1 MCSSDLVRPT
11 PTTTT
16 TQISKSWRTP
26 LASAPTGLP
35 RLDFPYTLSGDA
47 RRDFERDGHV
57 LLRRVASPEEVAA
70 YRPVIR
76 ETTLGNTVEKRPLN
90 ERDTYGRA
98 FIQVGDIWR
107 KNAAVAPFTLARRF
121 ARIAAELLGVAAVR
135 LYHDQALF
143 KEPGGGPTPWHQ
155 DQYYWPLDSDRT
167 VTMWM
172 PLVDIAADM
181 GGMEFGSG
189 TQRRPALAE
198 LAISDES
205 EAFFERMAASGE
217 FAVTKPVPMAAG
229 DATFHAGWTL
239 HRAMPNASNQ
249 MREVMTIIFF
259 ADGIRLLEP
268 RYQERR
274 SPFESLFEGLNPGD
288 AAASDLTPIVYRA
301 DEAS

>member
-1 MCSSDLVRPT
+1 MAP
-11 PTTTT
+11 
-16 TQISKSWRTP
+16 
-26 LASAPTGLP
+26 APTGLP
-35 RLDFPYTLSGDA
+35 DLDVPYTLSGDA

-57 LLRRVASPEEVAA
+57 LLRHVASLEEVAA
-70 YRPVIR
+70 YRPLIR
-76 ETTLGNTVEKRPLN
+76 EATLGYTVETRPLD
-90 ERDTYGRA
+90 ERDTYRKA
-98 FIQVGDIWR
+98 FLQVPDIWK
-107 KNAAVAPFTLARRF
+107 KNSAVAGFTLARRF
-121 ARIAAELLGVAAVR
+121 GRIAAELLGVEAVR

-172 PLVDIAADM
+172 PLVDMAADM

-189 TQRRPALAE
+189 THRRPALAE

-205 EAFFERMAASGE
+205 EAFFERMAANGE
-217 FAVTKPVPMAAG
+217 FTVTEPVPMAAG

-239 HRAMPNASNQ
+239 HRAMPNTSDQ

-268 RYQERR
+268 RYKERR
-274 SPFESLFEGLNPGD
+274 GPFESLFKGLNPGD
-288 AAASDLTPIVYRA
+288 VAASDLTPIVYSA
-301 DEAS
+301 DDPS

>member
-1 MCSSDLVRPT
+1 M
-11 PTTTT
+11 
-16 TQISKSWRTP
+16 
-26 LASAPTGLP
+26 ASAPTTLP
-35 RLDFPYTLSGDA
+35 RLDVPYALSGEA

-57 LLRRVASPEEVAA
+57 LLRHVASPEEVAA

-76 ETTLGNTVEKRPLN
+76 ETTFGHTVEKRPLN
-90 ERDTYGRA
+90 ERDTYHKA

-107 KNAAVAPFTLARRF
+107 KNAAVAGFTLSRRF

-167 VTMWM
+167 ITMWM

-189 TQRRPALAE
+189 TQRRPALAD

-205 EAFFERMAASGE
+205 EVFFERMAASGE
-217 FAVTKPVPMAAG
+217 FAVTKPVPMTAG

-239 HRAMPNASNQ
+239 HRAMPNTSHQ

-274 SPFESLFEGLNPGD
+274 GPFESLFAGLKPGD
-288 AAASDLTPIVYRA
+288 AAASDLTPIVYSA
-301 DEAS
+301 DEPS

>member
-1 MCSSDLVRPT
+1 M
-11 PTTTT
+11 
-16 TQISKSWRTP
+16 
-26 LASAPTGLP
+26 ASARAGLP
-35 RLDFPYTLSGDA
+35 DLDVPYPLSSDA

-57 LLRRVASPEEVAA
+57 LLRHVASPDEVAA
-70 YRPVIR
+70 YRSVIR
-76 ETTLGNTVEKRPLN
+76 EATFGNTVETRPLD

-98 FIQVGDIWR
+98 FIQVGDLW
-107 KNAAVAPFTLARRF
+107 KKHATVAGFTLSPRF
-121 ARIAAELLGVAAVR
+121 ARIAAELLDVPAVR

-143 KEPGGGPTPWHQ
+143 KEPGGGFTPWHQ

-172 PLVDIAADM
+172 PLVDISAEM

-189 TQRRPALAE
+189 THRRPALAE

-205 EAFFERMAASGE
+205 EAYFERMAARGE

-239 HRAMPNASNQ
+239 HRALPNSSNQ

-259 ADGIRLLEP
+259 ADGARLLEP

-274 SPFESLFEGLNPGD
+274 SPFESLFEGLQPGNP
-288 AAASDLTPIVYRA
+288 AASDLTPIVYSA
-301 DEAS
+301 AS

>member
-1 MCSSDLVRPT
+1 M
-11 PTTTT
+11 
-16 TQISKSWRTP
+16 
-26 LASAPTGLP
+26 ASAPTGQP
-35 RLDFPYTLSGDA
+35 DLDVPYALSDDA

-57 LLRRVASPEEVAA
+57 LLRHVASPEEVAA

-76 ETTLGNTVEKRPLN
+76 EATFGYTVEKRPLN

-98 FIQVGDIWR
+98 FIQVPDIW
-107 KNAAVAPFTLARRF
+107 KKEPAVAGFTLARRF

-172 PLVDIAADM
+172 PLVDLAADM

-217 FAVTKPVPMAAG
+217 FPVTKPVPMAAG

-239 HRAMPNASNQ
+239 HRAMPNTSNQ
-249 MREVMTIIFF
+249 LREVMTIIFF

-274 SPFESLFEGLNPGD
+274 GPFEALFKGLSPGD
-288 AAASDLTPIVYRA
+288 AAASDLTPIVYSA

>member
-1 MCSSDLVRPT
+1 MAST
-11 PTTTT
+11 
-16 TQISKSWRTP
+16 RTD
-26 LASAPTGLP
+26 LP
-35 RLDFPYTLSGDA
+35 RLDAPYALSGDA

-57 LLRRVASPEEVAA
+57 LLRHVASSAEVAA

-76 ETTLGNTVEKRPLN
+76 ETALGHTVEKRPLN
-90 ERDTYGRA
+90 ERDTYGKA
-98 FIQVGDIWR
+98 FIQVPDIWR
-107 KNAAVAPFTLARRF
+107 RNARVAGFTLARRF

-189 TQRRPALAE
+189 THRRPALGE

-205 EAFFERMAASGE
+205 ETFFARMAASGE

-239 HRAMPNASNQ
+239 HRAMPNTSNR

-268 RYQERR
+268 RYRERR
-274 SPFESLFEGLNPGD
+274 GPFESLFEGLKPGD
-288 AAASDLTPIVYRA
+288 AAASDLTPIVYSA

>member
-1 MCSSDLVRPT
+1 M
-11 PTTTT
+11 
-16 TQISKSWRTP
+16 
-26 LASAPTGLP
+26 ASAPTGLP
-35 RLDFPYTLSGDA
+35 RLDVPYELSRDA

-76 ETTLGNTVEKRPLN
+76 ETTFGNTVEKRPLN
-90 ERDTYGRA
+90 ERDTYHKA

-107 KNAAVAPFTLARRF
+107 KNARVAGFTLARRF

-155 DQYYWPLDSDRT
+155 DQYYWPLEGDRT

-172 PLVDIAADM
+172 PLVDVAADM

-189 TQRRPALAE
+189 THRRPALAE
-198 LAISDES
+198 LAISDAS
-205 EAFFERMAASGE
+205 EAFFERMAESGE
-217 FAVTKPVPMAAG
+217 FPVTKPVPMAAG

-239 HRAMPNASNQ
+239 HRAMPNTSNR

-259 ADGIRLLEP
+259 ADGSRLLEP

-274 SPFESLFEGLNPGD
+274 SPFESLFPGLSPGD
-288 AAASDLTPIVYRA
+288 AAASDMTPIVYSA
-301 DEAS
+301 DTAS

>member
-1 MCSSDLVRPT
+1 M
-11 PTTTT
+11 
-16 TQISKSWRTP
+16 
-26 LASAPTGLP
+26 ASAAPTGLP
-35 RLDFPYTLSGDA
+35 RLDVPYALSGDA

-57 LLRRVASPEEVAA
+57 LLRHVASPDEVAA

-76 ETTLGNTVEKRPLN
+76 EATFGNTVEKRPLD

-239 HRAMPNASNQ
+239 HRAMPNTSNQ

>member
-1 MCSSDLVRPT
+1 M
-11 PTTTT
+11 
-16 TQISKSWRTP
+16 
-26 LASAPTGLP
+26 ASASTGLP
-35 RLDFPYTLSGDA
+35 RLDVPYALSGHA

-57 LLRRVASPEEVAA
+57 LLRHVASPEEVAA

-76 ETTLGNTVEKRPLN
+76 EATLANTVEKRPLN

-98 FIQVGDIWR
+98 FIQVGDIWN
-107 KNAAVAPFTLARRF
+107 KNAAVAGFTLARRF

-205 EAFFERMAASGE
+205 EAFFERMAENGE
-217 FAVTKPVPMAAG
+217 FPVTEPVPMAAG

-239 HRAMPNASNQ
+239 HRAMPNTSKQ

-268 RYQERR
+268 HYQERR
-274 SPFESLFEGLNPGD
+274 GPFEALFKGLKPGD
-288 AAASDLTPIVYRA
+288 AAASDLTPIVYSA

>member
-1 MCSSDLVRPT
+1 M
-11 PTTTT
+11 
-16 TQISKSWRTP
+16 
-26 LASAPTGLP
+26 ASGAPTGLP
-35 RLDFPYTLSGDA
+35 RLDVPYALSGDA

-57 LLRRVASPEEVAA
+57 LLRHVASPDEVAA

-76 ETTLGNTVEKRPLN
+76 EATLGNTVEKRPLN

-143 KEPGGGPTPWHQ
+143 KEPGGGPTPWHE

-205 EAFFERMAASGE
+205 EAFFEGMAASGE

>member
-1 MCSSDLVRPT
+1 M
-11 PTTTT
+11 
-16 TQISKSWRTP
+16 
-26 LASAPTGLP
+26 ASAPTGLP
-35 RLDFPYTLSGDA
+35 RLDVPYALSGDA
-47 RRDFERDGHV
+47 RRAFERDGHV
-57 LLRRVASPEEVAA
+57 LLRHVASPDEVAA

-76 ETTLGNTVEKRPLN
+76 EATLGNTVEKRPLH

-98 FIQVGDIWR
+98 FIQVGNIWK
-107 KNAAVAPFTLARRF
+107 KNAAVARFTLARRF

-189 TQRRPALAE
+189 THRRPALAE
-198 LAISDES
+198 VAISDES

-239 HRAMPNASNQ
+239 HRAMPNTSNQ

-288 AAASDLTPIVYRA
+288 AAASDLTPIVYGA

>member
-1 MCSSDLVRPT
+1 M
-11 PTTTT
+11 
-16 TQISKSWRTP
+16 
-26 LASAPTGLP
+26 ASAPTGLP
-35 RLDFPYTLSGDA
+35 DLDVPYVLSGDA
-47 RRDFERDGHV
+47 RRNFGRDGHV
-57 LLRRVASPEEVAA
+57 LLRHVASPEEVAA

-76 ETTLGNTVEKRPLN
+76 EATFAYTVETRPLD
-90 ERDTYGRA
+90 ERDTYRKA
-98 FIQVGDIWR
+98 FLQVGDIWR
-107 KNAAVAPFTLARRF
+107 KNAPAAGFTLARRF
-121 ARIAAELLGVAAVR
+121 GRIAAELMGVAAVR

-172 PLVDIAADM
+172 PLVDMAADM

-189 TQRRPALAE
+189 THRRPALAE

-205 EAFFERMAASGE
+205 EAFFERMAANGE
-217 FAVTKPVPMAAG
+217 FEVTKPVPMAAG

-239 HRAMPNASNQ
+239 HRAMPNTSNQ

-268 RYQERR
+268 RYKERR
-274 SPFESLFEGLNPGD
+274 GPFESLFKGLNPGD
-288 AAASDLTPIVYRA
+288 AAASDLTPIVYSA
-301 DEAS
+301 DEASSGHR

>member
-1 MCSSDLVRPT
+1 
-11 PTTTT
+11 
-16 TQISKSWRTP
+16 
-26 LASAPTGLP
+26 
-35 RLDFPYTLSGDA
+35 
-47 RRDFERDGHV
+47 
-57 LLRRVASPEEVAA
+57 
-70 YRPVIR
+70 
-76 ETTLGNTVEKRPLN
+76 
-90 ERDTYGRA
+90 
-98 FIQVGDIWR
+98 
-107 KNAAVAPFTLARRF
+107 
-121 ARIAAELLGVAAVR
+121 VR

-189 TQRRPALAE
+189 THRRPALAE
-198 LAISDES
+198 IAISDES
-205 EAFFERMAASGE
+205 EAFFERMATSGE

-239 HRAMPNASNQ
+239 HRAMPNTSNE

-268 RYQERR
+268 HYKERR
-274 SPFESLFEGLNPGD
+274 GPFESLFEGLKPGD
-288 AAASDLTPIVYRA
+288 AAASDLTPILYSA
-301 DEAS
+301 DDAS

>member
-1 MCSSDLVRPT
+1 M
-11 PTTTT
+11 
-16 TQISKSWRTP
+16 
-26 LASAPTGLP
+26 ASAPTGLP
-35 RLDFPYTLSGDA
+35 RLDVPYALSGDA

-57 LLRRVASPEEVAA
+57 LLRHVASPDEVAA

-76 ETTLGNTVEKRPLN
+76 EATLANTVEKRPLD

-98 FIQVGDIWR
+98 FIQVGDLW
-107 KNAAVAPFTLARRF
+107 KKHAAVAGFTLAPRF

-143 KEPGGGPTPWHQ
+143 KEPGGGLTPWHH

-172 PLVDIAADM
+172 PLVDITADM

-217 FAVTKPVPMAAG
+217 FRVTKPVPMAAG

-239 HRAMPNASNQ
+239 HRAMPNTSNQ

-259 ADGIRLLEP
+259 ADGTRLLEP

-274 SPFESLFEGLNPGD
+274 SPFESLFQGLNPGD
-288 AAASDLTPIVYRA
+288 VAASDLTPIVYRA
-301 DEAS
+301 DEASQVPR

>member
-1 MCSSDLVRPT
+1 MPPT
-11 PTTTT
+11 
-16 TQISKSWRTP
+16 
-26 LASAPTGLP
+26 
-35 RLDFPYTLSGDA
+35 LDAPYTLCGDA

-57 LLRRVASPEEVAA
+57 LLRRVAAPDEVAA
-70 YRPVIR
+70 YRPLIR
-76 ETTLGNTVEKRPLN
+76 EATFGNSVEKRALD
-90 ERDTYGRA
+90 ERDTYGKA
-98 FIQVGDIWR
+98 FIQVGDIW
-107 KNAAVAPFTLARRF
+107 KKDAAVAGFTLARRF
-121 ARIAAELLGVAAVR
+121 GRIAAELLGVAAVR

-155 DQYYWPLDSDRT
+155 DQYYWPLESDRT

-217 FAVTKPVPMAAG
+217 FPVTRPVPMAAG

-239 HRAMPNASNQ
+239 HRALPNTSNQ
-249 MREVMTIIFF
+249 LREVMTIICF
-259 ADGIRLLEP
+259 ADGSRLLEP
-268 RYQERR
+268 HYQERK
-274 SPFESLFEGLNPGD
+274 SPFESLFPGLKPGD
-288 AAASDLTPIVYRA
+288 VAASDLTPIVYSAA
-301 DEAS
+301 DETS

>member
-1 MCSSDLVRPT
+1 
-11 PTTTT
+11 
-16 TQISKSWRTP
+16 
-26 LASAPTGLP
+26 
-35 RLDFPYTLSGDA
+35 
-47 RRDFERDGHV
+47 
-57 LLRRVASPEEVAA
+57 
-70 YRPVIR
+70 
-76 ETTLGNTVEKRPLN
+76 
-90 ERDTYGRA
+90 
-98 FIQVGDIWR
+98 
-107 KNAAVAPFTLARRF
+107 
-121 ARIAAELLGVAAVR
+121 VR

-143 KEPGGGPTPWHQ
+143 KEPGGGLTPWHQ

-172 PLVDIAADM
+172 PLVDITADM

-189 TQRRPALAE
+189 TQCRPALAE

-239 HRAMPNASNQ
+239 HRAMPNTSNQ

-259 ADGIRLLEP
+259 ADGARLLEP

-288 AAASDLTPIVYRA
+288 VAASDLTPIVYGA
-301 DEAS
+301 DEASQVPAVCTNSGVPPAGIEPAHAV

>member
-1 MCSSDLVRPT
+1 MRLPPIGGWSLG
-11 PTTTT
+11 
-16 TQISKSWRTP
+16 
-26 LASAPTGLP
+26 AP
-35 RLDFPYTLSGDA
+35 
-47 RRDFERDGHV
+47 
-57 LLRRVASPEEVAA
+57 
-70 YRPVIR
+70 
-76 ETTLGNTVEKRPLN
+76 
-90 ERDTYGRA
+90 
-98 FIQVGDIWR
+98 
-107 KNAAVAPFTLARRF
+107 RF
-121 ARIAAELLGVAAVR
+121 ARIAAELLGVPAVR

-143 KEPGGGPTPWHQ
+143 KEPGGGLTPWHQ

-172 PLVDIAADM
+172 PLVDITADM

-189 TQRRPALAE
+189 THRRPALAE

-239 HRAMPNASNQ
+239 HRALPNTSDQ

-274 SPFESLFEGLNPGD
+274 SPFESLFKGLNPGD
-288 AAASDLTPIVYRA
+288 VAASDLTPIVYSA
-301 DEAS
+301 DEASHEQRDAPARNRRMPPPGIEPGHAV

>member
-1 MCSSDLVRPT
+1 MAPA
-11 PTTTT
+11 
-16 TQISKSWRTP
+16 RT
-26 LASAPTGLP
+26 ALP
-35 RLDFPYTLSGDA
+35 ELDAPYTLSGDA
-47 RRDFERDGHV
+47 CRDFERDGHV
-57 LLRRVASPEEVAA
+57 LLRQVAAPDEVAA
-70 YRPVIR
+70 YRPLIR
-76 ETTLGNTVEKRPLN
+76 AATFDNSVEKRTLD
-90 ERDTYGRA
+90 ERDTYGKA
-98 FIQVGDIWR
+98 FIQVGDIW
-107 KNAAVAPFTLARRF
+107 KKEPAVAGFTLARRF
-121 ARIAAELLGVAAVR
+121 AGIAAELLGVTAVR

-155 DQYYWPLDSDRT
+155 DQYYWPLESDRT

-172 PLVDIAADM
+172 PLVDITADM

-229 DATFHAGWTL
+229 DATLHAGWTL
-239 HRAMPNASNQ
+239 HRAMPNTSNQ

-274 SPFESLFEGLNPGD
+274 SPFESLFEGLKPGD

-301 DEAS
+301 DGAS